1 MMSPSIIISALPS
14 CSNDAPRCGLFCGA
28 PDVGLRLQKR
38 ARPRFKFLGLEN
50 AEGAEEEARPRLR
63 WFQVIALRT
72 AVRGTNEDGK
82 RCKRFKLAREPK
94 VTCCPW
100 ICLLRIAAQR
110 EHQPPVRSL
119 LCM

>member
-1 MMSPSIIISALPS
+1 MPADMMSLSIIISALPS

-38 ARPRFKFLGLEN
+38 ARPRFKFLGVEN

-72 AVRGTNEDGK
+72 AVRGTNEDVE
-82 RCKRFKLAREPK
+82 RCECFKGAK
-94 VTCCPW
+94 CH
-100 ICLLRIAAQR
+100 LLPLDMPAA
-110 EHQPPVRSL
+110 HSGTA
-119 LCM
+119 